1 MSLLEDCQKSLS
13 KNNFNCEIADNSVEA
28 GNIIKNLIREFQPA
42 TVSYGDSETLRS
54 TGIIEYCKECS
65 DFKFIDTFNHDESF
79 KEQIGKR
86 KDALSV
92 DLFLT
97 GTNAVTL
104 DGVLVNLDMIGNR
117 IGGIIFGPRKVI
129 LTIGVNKIVPD
140 IHSAFKRIR
149 EHAAPKN
156 AARHPELKTPCIK
169 AGKCMNC
176 SSMTRICNNW
186 SIIEKSYPK
195 GRINIILINEE
206 LGL

>member
-1 MSLLEDCQKSLS
+1 MSLLEECQKSLI
-13 KNNFNCEIADNSVEA
+13 KNNFQCEIVNNSVEA
-28 GNIIKNLIREFQPA
+28 GNIIKNLIEKFQPK
-42 TVSYGDSETLRS
+42 TVSYGDSESLRS

-65 DFKFIDTFNHDESF
+65 DFKFIDTFNPSESF
-79 KEQIGKR
+79 KKQIGRR
-86 KDALSV
+86 KEALSS

-104 DGVLVNLDMIGNR
+104 DGILVNLDMIGNR

-140 IHSAFKRIR
+140 IQAAFKRIR
-149 EHAAPKN
+149 ECAAPKN

-169 AGKCMNC
+169 TGSCMNC
-176 SSMTRICNNW
+176 SSITRICNNW
-186 SIIEKSYPK
+186 SITEKSYPK